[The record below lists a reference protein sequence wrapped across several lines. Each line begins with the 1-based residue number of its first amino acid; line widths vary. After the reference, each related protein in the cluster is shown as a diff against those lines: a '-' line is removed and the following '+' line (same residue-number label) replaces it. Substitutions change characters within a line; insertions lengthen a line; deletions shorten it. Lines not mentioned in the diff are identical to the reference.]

1 MQTCSVFTSLLW
13 FSFILTSQVLAFNS
27 NCAASFDLGWQR
39 DQMSELG
46 LEKLDAH
53 EGDEVV
59 EPTGNLIPYFSRTT
73 LAGFS

>member
-1 MQTCSVFTSLLW
+1 
-13 FSFILTSQVLAFNS
+13 
-27 NCAASFDLGWQR
+27 
-39 DQMSELG
+39 MSELG

-53 EGDEVV
+53 EVV

>member
-1 MQTCSVFTSLLW
+1 
-13 FSFILTSQVLAFNS
+13 
-27 NCAASFDLGWQR
+27 
-39 DQMSELG
+39 MSELG